1 MAVLITAEVPGQTK
15 EGYDGMLSALAG
27 PIKATP
33 GFILHA
39 AYESDGGWHV
49 IEVWDTQ
56 EAATDFFVKHI
67 HPNLPPGVKPK
78 RKFHELHSIVRQ

>member
-15 EGYDGMLSALAG
+15 EGYDGMLSVLEG

-39 AYESDGGWHV
+39 AYESVGNGAAGARRAGGAV
-49 IEVWDTQ
+49 SDNRGRRVAPTRSK
-56 EAATDFFVKHI
+56 ATDLTRRATAPYVSAD
-67 HPNLPPGVKPK
+67 
-78 RKFHELHSIVRQ
+78 E